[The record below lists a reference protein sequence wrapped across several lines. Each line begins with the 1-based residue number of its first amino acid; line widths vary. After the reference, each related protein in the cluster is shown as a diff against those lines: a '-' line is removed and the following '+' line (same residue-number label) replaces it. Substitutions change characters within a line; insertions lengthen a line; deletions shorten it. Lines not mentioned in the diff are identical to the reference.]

1 MDDKLLDD
9 ELFSGPLTLMNSS
22 YQSNAISNKK
32 TEKGLVERASKIA
45 TTRGLDKPLGKIR
58 AAKEVA
64 WTGFIVRKPM
74 RIIPEYQD
82 RVGNYI
88 DRYMYVLRER
98 EGGGDEELQCFKVQE
113 ADLLL
118 FYPSGPSTP
127 FSAFSLYFLG
137 SLGDATPELCSSINS
152 RRINVVRRRLDKIYK
167 HLENLTST
175 ELSYGIKL

>member
-1 MDDKLLDD
+1 M
-9 ELFSGPLTLMNSS
+9 
-22 YQSNAISNKK
+22 
-32 TEKGLVERASKIA
+32 
-45 TTRGLDKPLGKIR
+45 
-58 AAKEVA
+58 A
-64 WTGFIVRKPM
+64 WTGFIVREPM

-88 DRYMYVLRER
+88 DRYMYILRER
-98 EGGGDEELQCFKVQE
+98 EEEGDEELQCFKVQE

-118 FYPSGPSTP
+118 FYPPP

-137 SLGDATPELCSSINS
+137 SVGDATPELCSSINS